1 MLLHIN
7 VKFTMEILNQIRC
20 RKVSLL
26 TTPRFQFRGIGQD
39 VKQTYLYLW
48 YPLFQAQWD
57 RCYQLEHVDDISFRE
72 ITHIILESKC
82 GNRMWKYS
90 IEKED

>member
-1 MLLHIN
+1 
-7 VKFTMEILNQIRC
+7 MEIWNQIRC

-26 TTPRFQFRGIGQD
+26 TAPHFQVRGVGQD
-39 VKQTYLYLW
+39 MKQTYLYLW

-57 RCYQLEHVDDISFRE
+57 RCYKLEHVDDISFRE
-72 ITHIILESKC
+72 ITPIILESKC

-90 IEKED
+90 IKKED